1 MRLLI
6 ALTTTAA
13 GYDAALLAR
22 TLVEEQLVACVN
34 IVERVTSIYR
44 WENRVHEESEKLL
57 IMKTTADRIDAL
69 RNRLGDL
76 HPYDVPE
83 FLVLPVEGASE
94 AYETWLVG
102 ATR

>member
-1 MRLLI
+1 MKPVI

-13 GYDAALLAR
+13 DYDAASLAR
-22 TLVEEQLVACVN
+22 TLVEEQLAACVN
-34 IVERVTSIYR
+34 IVESVTSIYR
-44 WENRVHEESEKLL
+44 WENQVHEEGEKLL
-57 IMKTTADRIDAL
+57 IMKTTSDRVDAL
-69 RNRLGDL
+69 RDRLLDL
-76 HPYDVPE
+76 HPYDIPE